1 MSDNIPGIKGVG
13 DKTATKII
21 NDPTLFEKTMADPKK
36 KMIFERN
43 KSLIQFHW
51 FDDLSDDL
59 KNAGSEVVYPDI
71 CFDTVRETF
80 DKMEFST
87 MLTDRYWPKFM
98 ASFETLAMGYSR

>member
-21 NDPTLFEKTMADPKK
+21 NDQALMEKTLSDPQK

-43 KSLIQFHW
+43 KSLIRFHW
-51 FDDLSDDL
+51 FEDLSEDL
-59 KNAGSEVVYPDI
+59 KNSGSEVIYPEI
-71 CFDTVRETF
+71 CFDTVRDTF
-80 DKMEFST
+80 DKMKFDT

-98 ASFETLAMGYSR
+98 ASFETLAVGYDQ